1 MSYVFGYMIALM
13 SEERKNRRINARVP
27 DALLARV
34 DFVVRNL
41 DSTAVKNRS
50 TAFLAA
56 IEAWL
61 LTQEEQLEKLGISSK
76 KAR

>member
-1 MSYVFGYMIALM
+1 MSYVFGYRLASMAA
-13 SEERKNRRINARVP
+13 ERKTTMVSARASAQLV
-27 DALLARV
+27 ARV

-41 DSTAVKNRS
+41 DSDTVKNRS

-56 IEAWL
+56 AEAWL
-61 LTQEEQLEKLGISSK
+61 PAQEDRLRELGILPK